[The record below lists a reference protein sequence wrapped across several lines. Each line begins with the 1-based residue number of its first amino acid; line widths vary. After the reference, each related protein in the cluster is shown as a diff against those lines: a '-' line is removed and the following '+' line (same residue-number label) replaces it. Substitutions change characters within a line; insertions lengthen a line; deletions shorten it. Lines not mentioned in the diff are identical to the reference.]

1 MPGISRRAVLQM
13 PLAVASGAGPR
24 PAQPAP
30 AIGLGFGTYGMKSLS
45 TAEALRT
52 LAETGYDAV
61 EMALI
66 PGWPTEPQ
74 RLSAGDRRDIRK
86 MLADWKLALPALQ
99 ESLPLSGTPQ
109 NRAANLERLK
119 QATAL
124 ANDLA
129 HEKPPVVETIIGQR
143 TADWDNVKGWMAE
156 EMAAWAKVAK
166 SAGVTVCFKPHAG
179 QAVNTPERALW
190 LLRQAASDRL
200 RIVFD
205 YSHFSLAGLPL
216 ADTLKQLLPF
226 TALISVKDSAGTA
239 DKPQY
244 LLPGDGKTDYVEY
257 FTLLK
262 QFGYAG
268 FVVVEVSSM
277 IHSKPGYQ
285 PVPTARLC
293 YERLAGAFAKAGL
306 RRLSRG

>member
-13 PLAVASGAGPR
+13 PLAAMAAGG
-24 PAQPAP
+24 P

-45 TAEALRT
+45 PAEALRT
-52 LAETGYDAV
+52 LAETGYDGV
-61 EMALI
+61 EIALI
-66 PGWPTEPQ
+66 PGWPTEPK
-74 RLSAGDRRDIRK
+74 RLSGDDRREIRK
-86 MLADWKLALPALQ
+86 MLGGLKLALPAIQ

-109 NRAANLERLK
+109 ARAANLERLK
-119 QATAL
+119 QATGL
-124 ANDLA
+124 AGDLA
-129 HEKPPVVETIIGQR
+129 SGKPPVVETIIGQK
-143 TADWDNVKGWMAE
+143 TADWESVKGWMAE
-156 EMAAWAKVAK
+156 EMAAWAKVAE

-200 RIVFD
+200 RIVYD
-205 YSHFSLAGLPL
+205 YSHFSLEGLPL

-226 TALISVKDSAGTA
+226 TACISVKDSAGTA
-239 DKPQY
+239 EKPQY
-244 LLPGDGKTDYVEY
+244 LLPGEGKTDYVEY

-293 YERLAGAFAKAGL
+293 YERLAGAFAKACLG
-306 RRLSRG
+306 RPSRG